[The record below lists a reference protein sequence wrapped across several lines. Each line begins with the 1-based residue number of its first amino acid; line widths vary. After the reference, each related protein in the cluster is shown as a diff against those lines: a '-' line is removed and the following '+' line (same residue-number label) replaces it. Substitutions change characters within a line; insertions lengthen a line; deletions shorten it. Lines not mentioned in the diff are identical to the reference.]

1 MMSKQQNGL
10 ITQMAS
16 SVSQFVNE
24 NSRKL
29 KTLRFL
35 QLRTSKSGLLVAHG
49 IRIMRELDKK
59 SREAII
65 LQHRLLSE
73 MMQANTVL
81 PISIPCSSS
90 RIRCHFPPMMITSL
104 ISGG

>member
-16 SVSQFVNE
+16 SVYQFVNE

-49 IRIMRELDKK
+49 IRIMRERQKEPR
-59 SREAII
+59 SHYPAA
-65 LQHRLLSE
+65 
-73 MMQANTVL
+73 QASVRNDA
-81 PISIPCSSS
+81 
-90 RIRCHFPPMMITSL
+90 
-104 ISGG
+104 GK